1 MKKNITIN
9 LFGAL
14 YNIDEDAYQLLDQYQ
29 KNMRAYF
36 ADREGG
42 EEVAE
47 DIERRVAELFAE
59 LKAEG
64 IEAVTIEHVQD
75 IIHRIGNPEEMEQEE
90 SQEATGTHK
99 QEPPTP
105 PQAPHVEPRG
115 KRRLFRDSE
124 DKVAGGVIS
133 GCCKYLDVSDP
144 LPWRIIFVL
153 LCLCTGTTLA
163 IIYILAWIFI
173 PLARTTA
180 DKLMMRGIP
189 VTPHTLNAEIMQ
201 EAATRSANEIYHNG
215 QASNHSTFNSLMK
228 GLVTAGICFIAFI
241 CFAMLLSFLVPFLVL
256 LVSLIVG
263 FGTLTE
269 IHLCEPDTAALLSQN
284 PETIWLWLGFLLMVM
299 VTICI
304 PLGAIIAILRNWNR
318 NKSMSFSAKLYTT
331 ISFFLCVALTVVLGF
346 FAAVK
351 TQQIDNLHS
360 KRYNTQ
366 TEVSIDDDDDEE
378 DDDSVQIS
386 VTKPST
392 TEKDNAKLADSVS
405 FYKDSIRHLQQEK
418 AAAGKTAKPA
428 GKGHRKSHRR
438 S

>member
-1 MKKNITIN
+1 
-9 LFGAL
+9 
-14 YNIDEDAYQLLDQYQ
+14 
-29 KNMRAYF
+29 
-36 ADREGG
+36 
-42 EEVAE
+42 
-47 DIERRVAELFAE
+47 
-59 LKAEG
+59 
-64 IEAVTIEHVQD
+64 
-75 IIHRIGNPEEMEQEE
+75 
-90 SQEATGTHK
+90 
-99 QEPPTP
+99 
-105 PQAPHVEPRG
+105 
-115 KRRLFRDSE
+115 
-124 DKVAGGVIS
+124 
-133 GCCKYLDVSDP
+133 
-144 LPWRIIFVL
+144 
-153 LCLCTGTTLA
+153 
-163 IIYILAWIFI
+163 
-173 PLARTTA
+173 
-180 DKLMMRGIP
+180 MMRGIP

-201 EAATRSANEIYHNG
+201 EAATRSANEIYYNG

-284 PETIWLWLGFLLMVM
+284 PETIWLWLGFLLMMM
-299 VTICI
+299 VSICI
-304 PLGAIIAILRNWNR
+304 PLGAIIAILRNWSR

-351 TQQIDNLHS
+351 TRQIDNLLS
-360 KRYNTQ
+360 KRCNIQ
-366 TEVSIDDDDDEE
+366 TEVSIDDDE
-378 DDDSVQIS
+378 DSVKIC